1 MRRYLSAVFILFL
14 VTAGCAST
22 HQGLMG
28 SGTALKAVGQQ
39 WLAVNDGFVKGCA
52 PAAPKLSKAQC
63 DAARSFGEK
72 FKKAYPLAIQ
82 LFETAVSANDTAMAA
97 DAKSVIRGLSADLVK
112 FGLQVGL
119 ALQEVK

>member
-1 MRRYLSAVFILFL
+1 MRRLLILC
-14 VTAGCAST
+14 TAALLLGATCNT

-39 WLAVNDGFVKGCA
+39 WVSVNDAFVKGCL
-52 PAAPKLSKAQC
+52 PSAPKLTPKTCA
-63 DAARSFGEK
+63 DARAFGEK
-72 FKKAYPLAIQ
+72 FKKSYPLAIQ

-97 DAKSVIRGLSADLVK
+97 DAKSVVRGLSADLVK

-119 ALQEVK
+119 TLQEVK

>member
-1 MRRYLSAVFILFL
+1 MARLVLTVALVLSL
-14 VTAGCAST
+14 GCAST

-39 WLAVNDGFVKGCA
+39 WLTVNEGFVKGCVPSA
-52 PAAPKLSKAQC
+52 PTLPKAQC

-82 LFETAVSANDTAMAA
+82 LFETAVSANDTAMAS

-119 ALQEVK
+119 TLQEVK